1 MSFGRAVPWSSWEE
15 WQRVGDWLLSAD
27 PVSVQKGLDRVSAWR
42 VRGRVPL
49 GVDSTACFV
58 ETRLSQKNG
67 ELSQLSLRMQ
77 YSLAVVRM
85 VNGIADSSQK
95 GRVAASVAS
104 LASAAGLPRL
114 LVDLRH
120 EATHNELPSLPAL
133 QLAAHHALD
142 WLRTNYWQRQKEH
155 VDVNRTKIT
164 KLVNDYV
171 ASHMAAAQKA
181 AAVAAAVAQ
190 LPEDSGSSDDFGP
203 SETPVGPP
211 SGEYNVAAARKLRQS
226 LLTELRVAVPR
237 PAAGLLIDGLL
248 EAQKSASD
256 DAPSA
261 VVVRALTHAMKHL
274 QEGWP
279 QLTVLLLESAALALS
294 PSFSRVLASHEKDSY
309 SPPGG
314 DVDWGLWLEVLRP
327 VNGGSFLPEAAA
339 RSILAT
345 TLTSFSA
352 HAQSRLLRWAA
363 GDNPSSQDSTES
375 RQMAALHTL
384 LDVALRH
391 VKDSGL
397 EARCRQLVASYEH
410 EQEDASGIR
419 TTFLGGDQGA
429 LPGSNPT
436 ASTSDMQHSSH
447 VSLVAHRNGKRKRGD
462 GGLLEDKDDD
472 EDGSSTPRWKICK
485 EWLPCA
491 VGMIPSAV
499 DPNGKLPCLEI
510 ASRAP
515 SAKNLVQFQGS
526 IDDVGAMENAKNE
539 AFVGGER
546 AVHADDGR
554 KKELEGRWTEGSE
567 PDVLKG
573 GPSARDLVF
582 KGPGAGVEEEE
593 RAGSPAGHCPPPP
606 MVLPII

>member
-1 MSFGRAVPWSSWEE
+1 
-15 WQRVGDWLLSAD
+15 
-27 PVSVQKGLDRVSAWR
+27 
-42 VRGRVPL
+42 
-49 GVDSTACFV
+49 
-58 ETRLSQKNG
+58 
-67 ELSQLSLRMQ
+67 MQ

-104 LASAAGLPRL
+104 LAAAACLPRL

-155 VDVNRTKIT
+155 VDVNRTKIS
-164 KLVNDYV
+164 KLVGDYV
-171 ASHMAAAQKA
+171 ASHMAAASKA

-203 SETPVGPP
+203 SETPAGPV

-248 EAQKSASD
+248 EAQKAASSD
-256 DAPSA
+256 VPFA
-261 VVVRALTHAMKHL
+261 VVARALTHAMKHL

-294 PSFSRVLASHEKDSY
+294 PSSNVLASQEKDST
-309 SPPGG
+309 SPTN
-314 DVDWGLWLEVLRP
+314 VDTDWDLWLEVLGP
-327 VNGGSFLPEAAA
+327 VDGPPFLPETAA

-363 GDNPSSQDSTES
+363 GDNPSGEDSTES
-375 RQMAALHTL
+375 RQISALHRL
-384 LDVALRH
+384 LNLALRH
-391 VKDSGL
+391 VKDQGL
-397 EARCRQLVASYEH
+397 EARCRQLVASYEI
-410 EQEDASGIR
+410 EEERDAGANDAIG
-419 TTFLGGDQGA
+419 TTFFAGNHNGPLS
-429 LPGSNPT
+429 GSNPS
-436 ASTSDMQHSSH
+436 APTSEMQHSSQ
-447 VSLVAHRNGKRKRGD
+447 VSLVAHRDAKRKRDDKKLLGD
-462 GGLLEDKDDD
+462 EEGDQDDD
-472 EDGSSTPRWKICK
+472 ASTPRWKICK

-491 VGMIPSAV
+491 LGMIPSAV

-515 SAKNLVQFQGS
+515 STLNILAQALGPGQTSMGGEGGTAEQAKH
-526 IDDVGAMENAKNE
+526 E
-539 AFVGGER
+539 AFMEEKEGP
-546 AVHADDGR
+546 AVHADDERR
-554 KKELEGRWTEGSE
+554 KEGMESGGRWKEGSE
-567 PDVLKG
+567 PDVLESDPNAHALGYK
-573 GPSARDLVF
+573 A
-582 KGPGAGVEEEE
+582 AGVGEGSLGEGLSDVDEEGA
-593 RAGSPAGHCPPPP
+593 RLVPGNCPPPQ